1 MLKVAGVGWLA
12 AAAHHVYLA
21 QVRLVL
27 AVSAVST

>member
-21 QVRLVL
+21 QVKLIL
-27 AVSAVST
+27 AASA